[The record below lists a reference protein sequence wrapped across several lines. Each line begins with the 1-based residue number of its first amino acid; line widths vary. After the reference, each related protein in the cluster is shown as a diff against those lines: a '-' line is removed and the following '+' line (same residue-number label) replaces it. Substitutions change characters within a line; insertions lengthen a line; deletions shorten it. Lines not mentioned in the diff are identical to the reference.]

1 MAEEVVRNNKLS
13 LTDVAVLANIS
24 MYRNNNITEFR
35 YVKNIAEVVGVSLR
49 TVKSSIAKLK
59 EENAFEKI
67 EKINVKGDK
76 EFRNRYFFTPLDKK
90 FIIVSDNIFESN
102 LTSDEI
108 GFLIRAKA
116 KCYYNSMVIK
126 GNKEVLASFIGV
138 SSGKFNKLLKSLEA
152 KGLVKY
158 SQSEL
163 TLTNDL
169 FKDTSSKIIKPTE
182 LTKDILKTHKLIIES
197 HFQAYNNK
205 HRTHQLTEANRNNLE
220 ILHSYGLS
228 TTSYQLGLY
237 MINNFEGVK
246 DINKLVTSLTN
257 IPTKDEF
264 KVTLNIEL

>member
-1 MAEEVVRNNKLS
+1 MKIKTLIFKMAEEVVRNNKLS

-116 KCYYNSMVIK
+116 KC
-126 GNKEVLASFIGV
+126 
-138 SSGKFNKLLKSLEA
+138 
-152 KGLVKY
+152 
-158 SQSEL
+158 
-163 TLTNDL
+163 
-169 FKDTSSKIIKPTE
+169 
-182 LTKDILKTHKLIIES
+182 
-197 HFQAYNNK
+197 
-205 HRTHQLTEANRNNLE
+205 
-220 ILHSYGLS
+220 
-228 TTSYQLGLY
+228 
-237 MINNFEGVK
+237 
-246 DINKLVTSLTN
+246 
-257 IPTKDEF
+257 
-264 KVTLNIEL
+264 